1 MVLCLGRKGRDL
13 LKKHYADLIV
23 KTVDGLAKKG
33 AKYYEAADIA
43 EIVMDMFVQKQI
55 NVCEVV
61 YSKFKSAISRD
72 ICTEQILPVKIENFE
87 YNKVHAPTNVVRGS
101 VLRLSARKGRVAR
114 RFAAAGF
121 SGELVSGDRAEPGF

>member
-43 EIVMDMFVQKQI
+43 EIVMDMFVRKQI

-72 ICTEQILPVKIENFE
+72 ICAEQILPVLIENFE
-87 YNKVHAPTNVVRGS
+87 YNISGIVFLLFLNFYK
-101 VLRLSARKGRVAR
+101 KGI
-114 RFAAAGF
+114 
-121 SGELVSGDRAEPGF
+121 